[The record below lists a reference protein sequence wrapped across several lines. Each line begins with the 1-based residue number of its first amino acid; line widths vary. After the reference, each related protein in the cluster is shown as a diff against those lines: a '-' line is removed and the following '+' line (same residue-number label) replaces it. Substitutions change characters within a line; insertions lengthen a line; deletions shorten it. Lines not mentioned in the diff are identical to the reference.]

1 MKLKS
6 INIITIYLRAHPL
19 FVGRAEISPALK
31 KGAFSF
37 YLFIIAAPAAY
48 SLSVVYSIF
57 NIKIKDN
64 IIAYL

>member
-6 INIITIYLRAHPL
+6 INIITIYLRAYPL
-19 FVGRAEISPALK
+19 FVGRAEISPTLN
-31 KGAFSF
+31 GGRFR
-37 YLFIIAAPAAY
+37 LFIIAAPAAPI
-48 SLSVVYSIF
+48 LFLLFIVFF

>member
-6 INIITIYLRAHPL
+6 INIITIYLRAYPL
-19 FVGRAEISPALK
+19 FVGRAEISPALN
-31 KGAFSF
+31 GGRFL
-37 YLFIIAAPAAY
+37 LFIIAAPAAPH
-48 SLSVVYSIF
+48 SLFLLFIVFF